1 MRAAQS
7 EVEAALAEVKRQQA
21 AYDAKTEELKQKS
34 ETGGVVSRGRAKNEL
49 AQHLCE
55 DPLPLRR
62 SKITLEAAQ
71 KRAEKAT
78 NAAAEARSKA
88 DADAAEASS
97 ARSAA
102 EESARQGT
110 PFLFIGNGIRYSLVN
125 CSFGCT
131 RLCRERCT
139 GSRKDPRCG

>member
-1 MRAAQS
+1 MREEEVRAAQS
-7 EVEAALAEVKRQQA
+7 EVEAALAEVQKQQA

-78 NAAAEARSKA
+78 NAAAESRAKA
-88 DADAAEASS
+88 EAAAAEAAAARQKAEAS
-97 ARSAA
+97 AREASAA
-102 EESARQGT
+102 RAAAEQAAREGE
-110 PFLFIGNGIRYSLVN
+110 NG
-125 CSFGCT
+125 
-131 RLCRERCT
+131 
-139 GSRKDPRCG
+139 